1 MLNISIILVSLVTIL
16 FFPINLILN
25 LEYNKSLDIQ
35 LSIAVYKY
43 KVITLYPPKKPF
55 KNKLH
60 KSKRVEHKFSKFL
73 KILTSLSKNQ
83 SKPSLYTDLKVS
95 YQCEETAET
104 ALIYGLFSSVPPLFY
119 GYMKDYFNIKSY
131 TFTILPTSDDVIHF
145 NFSLNSII
153 KANIGKIIRVF
164 MLFKKHWR

>member
-1 MLNISIILVSLVTIL
+1 MLNTTIILVSLVTVL

-43 KVITLYPPKKPF
+43 KVITLYPPKKAF
-55 KNKLH
+55 KRKAH
-60 KSKRVEHKFSKFL
+60 KSKPVEHKFSKFL
-73 KILTSLSKNQ
+73 KILTSLRKNK
-83 SKPSLYTDLKVS
+83 SKPSLYTNLKVS
-95 YQCEETAET
+95 YQCEDAAET
-104 ALIYGLFSSVPPLFY
+104 ALIYGLFNSVPPLFY
-119 GYMKDYFNIKSY
+119 GYIKDYFNIKNYS
-131 TFTILPTSDDVIHF
+131 FTILPTSDDVLHF

-153 KANIGKIIRVF
+153 KANIGKIIRIF